1 MVDER
6 NSVLVVT
13 GESSGEQCMAEVIR
27 HVNEARPGCYLW
39 EGTGGREMAAAG
51 VEMLARVEDLSAI
64 GPIAACVN
72 LGRYLSLF
80 SKILI
85 RAKKNPPDLAVLVDF
100 PDFNLRLAKRLK
112 RLGVPVCYFISPQ
125 LWAWR
130 PSRIRTIQKNV
141 ERMLVILPFEVEF
154 YRRHGVNACYVGNP
168 VANLRSFV
176 TASRKTQ
183 ATSTIALLPGSR
195 RREIELILPLQLD
208 IARRIRRSHPSRFF
222 AVAAPDIDVAL
233 IRRVYEKWQRSRG
246 ANLELNIKQGP
257 IEKLLPKAD
266 CAMIKSGTTTLQA
279 MVLGIPFVMLYRMS
293 QLSYC
298 LLRPFVHT
306 KTYCLA
312 NLVSGENIVR
322 EYIQGAANPDV
333 VSRYIVELL
342 RSPERLSAMK
352 QKLKT
357 ASKRLGTKDVSTE
370 AADEIVKLVEN
381 TRT

>member
-1 MVDER
+1 MADER

-27 HVNEARPGCYLW
+27 HVNVARPGRYLW
-39 EGTGGREMAAAG
+39 MGTGGREMAAAG

-64 GPIAACVN
+64 GPIAACAN

-85 RAKKNPPDLAVLVDF
+85 RVKKNPPDLAVLVDF
-100 PDFNLRLAKRLK
+100 PDFNLRLAKRLR

-130 PSRIRTIQKNV
+130 PSRILTIQENV

-168 VANLRSFV
+168 VVNLSSFV
-176 TASRKTQ
+176 AAPKKIEATATV
-183 ATSTIALLPGSR
+183 ALLPGSR
-195 RREIELILPLQLD
+195 RKEIDLILPLQLD
-208 IARRIRRSHPSRFF
+208 IARQIRRDHSARFF
-222 AVAAPDIDVAL
+222 AVSAPDVDVAL
-233 IRRVYEKWQRSRG
+233 IRRVYEKWRRLRG
-246 ANLELNIKQGP
+246 SKLELSIEQGP

-279 MVLGIPFVMLYRMS
+279 MVLGVPFVMLYRMS
-293 QLSYC
+293 PLSYC

-312 NLVSGENIVR
+312 NLIAGENIVR
-322 EYIQGAANPDV
+322 EYVQGAADPDV

-342 RSPERLSAMK
+342 RSPERLSEMK
-352 QKLKT
+352 QKLRT
-357 ASKRLGTKDVSTE
+357 ASKRLGTKDAATE
-370 AADEIVKLVEN
+370 AAEEIVKLVEN